1 MSGELISS
9 MMVAFNLTLNPLFDA
24 IAQIETGNGRYGN
37 NVYQLRDIYI
47 DDVNR
52 ILGRKEYKY
61 EDKFDVGKSR
71 EMMVIYWNR
80 YGSIYESKTGN
91 AVSYSVLARIH
102 NGGPDGWKKYA
113 TKRYAK
119 RVMNLIED
127 GMKKE

>member
-1 MSGELISS
+1 MSDVVISS
-9 MMVAFNLTLNPLFDA
+9 VMVAFNLNLSPLFDA
-24 IAQIETGNGRYGN
+24 IAQVESGNGRYDR
-37 NVYQLRDIYI
+37 NVYQLQDIYI

-52 ILGRKEYKY
+52 ILGRKEFKY

-71 EMMVIYWNR
+71 EMMVIYWGR

-102 NGGPDGWKKYA
+102 YGGPDGWKKYT

-119 RVMNLIED
+119 KVMSLIEE
-127 GMKKE
+127 KK

>member
-1 MSGELISS
+1 MSGVVISS
-9 MMVAFNLTLNPLFDA
+9 VMVAFNLNLSPLFDA
-24 IAQIETGNGRYGN
+24 IAQVESGNGRYGK
-37 NVYQLRDIYI
+37 NVYQLQDIYI

-52 ILGRKEYKY
+52 ILGRKEFKY

-71 EMMVIYWNR
+71 EMMVIYWGR

-102 NGGPDGWKKYA
+102 YGGPDGWKKYA

-119 RVMNLIED
+119 KVMSLIEE
-127 GMKKE
+127 KK

>member
-1 MSGELISS
+1 MSGEIISS
-9 MMVAFNLTLNPLFDA
+9 VMVAFNLTLNPLFDA
-24 IAQIETGNGRYGN
+24 IAQIETGNGRHGN

-52 ILGRKEYKY
+52 ILGRNEFKY

-71 EMMVIYWNR
+71 EMMRIYWGW

-91 AVSYSVLARIH
+91 TVSYSVLARIH

-113 TKRYAK
+113 AKRYAN
-119 RVMNLIED
+119 RVMSIMEE
-127 GMKKE
+127 KK

>member
-9 MMVAFNLTLNPLFDA
+9 VMVAFDLTLNPLFDA
-24 IAQIETGNGRYGN
+24 IAQIKTGNGRHGK
-37 NVYQLRDIYI
+37 NVYQLQDIYI

-52 ILGRKEYKY
+52 ILGREEYKY

-71 EMMVIYWNR
+71 EMMAIYWR
-80 YGSIYESKTGN
+80 KYGWLYKLKTGN
-91 AVSYSVLARIH
+91 EVSYYVLARIH

-119 RVMNLIED
+119 RVMNLIEE
-127 GMKKE
+127 KK